1 MRFYLRFK
9 DFKRKAVTLSYD
21 DGVIWDRDLIAIMNK
36 NSLKGTFNINT
47 ELYAQKTGERRL
59 TKEEAYELYSTSGQ
73 EIAVHGAKHLHLA
86 DVEESVATRDVM
98 VDREN
103 LERTYGKIVKGMAY
117 AYGNYSDSVVEMLKK
132 CGIVYARTTV
142 STEKFTIPTDWL
154 RLPATCH
161 HRNPRL
167 MELAKEFV
175 EGEENYYQ
183 AVRPK
188 LFYLWG
194 HSYEFNDYNEWHII
208 EEFAEYIGNRDDIF
222 YGTNMEIY
230 NAVTDFNNLVF
241 SADGTR
247 VFNPSCREVYANYNG
262 KDVLIPSGAEIVL

>member
-1 MRFYLRFK
+1 MRIYLRFPG
-9 DFKRKAVTLSYD
+9 FKRKAVTLSYD
-21 DGVIWDRDLIAIMNK
+21 DGVVWDKDLIEIMNAHG
-36 NSLKGTFNINT
+36 LKGTFNINT
-47 ELYAQKTGERRL
+47 ELYAKESGQRRL
-59 TKEEAYELYSTSGQ
+59 TEKDAFDLYANSGQ
-73 EIAVHGAKHLHLA
+73 EIAVHGAKHIHLA
-86 DVEESVATRDVM
+86 DAEDSVAVREVM

-117 AYGNYSDSVVEMLKK
+117 AYGNYSDKVVEILRR

-142 STEKFTIPTDWL
+142 STEKFDIPKDWL

-167 MELAKEFV
+167 MELARQFV
-175 EGEENYYQ
+175 EGEETGYQ
-183 AVRPK
+183 SARPK

-194 HSYEFNDYNEWHII
+194 HSYEFNDYDEWGII
-208 EEFAEYIGNRDDIF
+208 KEFAEYIGNREEIF

-241 SADGTR
+241 SADGSM
-247 VFNPSCREVYANYNG
+247 VYNPSHREVCVNAYG
-262 KDVLIPSGAEIVL
+262 KDVLIPSGATVEL